1 MTLEDFAHRCLMIKA
16 GNATLDIPCCAN
28 CKYYIQEKYSDG
40 INGLAANLKG
50 TIIEYLYNGSTAK
63 VVEKIEDE
71 NGVEFFCETTNEF
84 ISEKEAEQIHSDNV
98 SESVQYTYEC
108 QHPEMS
114 SQDYAVLT
122 MKPEDFCSRWESR
135 NEQ

>member
-28 CKYYIQEKYSDG
+28 CKYYEEALTAHVMAHQL
-40 INGLAANLKG
+40 NMMFGLLP
-50 TIIEYLYNGSTAK
+50 AK
-63 VVEKIEDE
+63 VVETIEDE

-135 NEQ
+135 NEEKEVI